1 MENDNNTT
9 ATPLSELGEFGLI
22 DHLTEGLTFHH
33 ASTVKG
39 VGDDAAIM
47 EYGGKTLVMTTDMLT
62 EGIHFDLV
70 YTPMRHLG
78 YKSAIVN
85 FSDVYAMN
93 AEPRQMVVAM
103 AVSGRFS
110 VESLEEFYAGLRMAC
125 DKYHVDLVGGDTT
138 TSLTGMT
145 ISITVIGEAAAGK
158 AVRRDTARE
167 GDLICVSGDLG
178 ASYMGLQVL
187 EREKK
192 LFNDDPTFQ
201 PSLKEYEYV
210 VGRFLKP
217 EARRDMVEFFARE
230 HILPHAMMDIS
241 DGLSSELLH
250 ICHDSHVGCK
260 VFNHKIPIEERT
272 AAAAEEFGLEPVITA
287 LSGGED
293 YELLFTVPTSDYEK
307 ILMNPD
313 ISIIGH
319 VVEAAAGCYLC
330 TQEGTAIELKA
341 QGWNHYQQ

>member
-1 MENDNNTT
+1 MQDEQQRKV
-9 ATPLSELGEFGLI
+9 TPLADLGEFGLI
-22 DHLTEGLTFHH
+22 DRLTAGFPKYH

-47 EYGGKTLVMTTDMLT
+47 EYGGQSLVMTTDMLT
-62 EGIHFDLV
+62 EGVHFDLT
-70 YTPMRHLG
+70 YTPLRHLG
-78 YKSAIVN
+78 YKAAVVN

-93 AEPRQMVVAM
+93 AVPRQMVVAL

-110 VESLEEFYAGLRMAC
+110 VEALEEFYAGIRLAC
-125 DKYHVDLVGGDTT
+125 EKYQVDLVGGDTT

-145 ISITVIGEAAAGK
+145 ISITVVGDADRKRLA
-158 AVRRDTARE
+158 RRDTARE

-178 ASYMGLQVL
+178 AAYMGLQVL
-187 EREKK
+187 ERERK
-192 LFNDDPTFQ
+192 LFADDPSFQ
-201 PSLKEYEYV
+201 PSLKDYEYV

-217 EARRDMVEFFARE
+217 EARRDMVEFFDRE
-230 HILPHAMMDIS
+230 HIVPHAMIDIS

-250 ICHDSHVGCK
+250 LCHDSHVGCK

-272 AAAAEEFGLEPVITA
+272 AKVAEEFGIEPVIAA

-307 ILMNPD
+307 LLLNPD
-313 ISIIGH
+313 ISIVGH
-319 VVEAAAGCYLC
+319 VVEPSAGCYLC
-330 TQEGTAIELKA
+330 TQEGTAVELKA
-341 QGWNHYQQ
+341 QGWNHYQ